1 MRNRTYILSLLA
13 VLAIALAFTM
23 PSFKEQPYQP
33 YWYSLTQYGCAP
45 EWFRDAKLGIRMHWG
60 PQTDSLLE
68 LFREAGAGYL
78 LCTNQPS
85 DMPKSRMRM
94 ARKQGFRLGMAI
106 RPTGEDRKAIKRV
119 WSGLRSYCPDLVGIE
134 DTLLLAPP
142 YEREALRAL
151 AHLYNKHY
159 QQSRVKNE
167 AVVLAGDVSG
177 DRRDCLVWC
186 ATDSLPQAITER
198 PWQATLGLDSL
209 DATTLIHSLL
219 DIVSLGGN
227 LLLDVPLRPDGSLDA
242 RHRATLQQVAD
253 WMRVNGEGVIGTRP
267 WCYSSEESDI
277 GEIRFVQKGG
287 DDVIYAHLAA
297 WPDDGHVLIRTLSP
311 YSDVL
316 RGLVTRVELLGYDG
330 RLEYRQDGVG
340 VAFTLP
346 DSVRPDSLSPTLRL
360 ETIKF

>member
-1 MRNRTYILSLLA
+1 MRNRIHILSLLA

-23 PSFKEQPYQP
+23 PSFKKQPYQP

-60 PQTDSLLE
+60 TQTDSLLE
-68 LFREAGAGYL
+68 LFREAGASYL

-94 ARKQGFRLGMAI
+94 ARKLGFRLGMAI
-106 RPTGEDRKAIKRV
+106 HSAGENRKDIKRA
-119 WSGLRSYCPDLVGIE
+119 WSGLYRYCPDLVGIE

-142 YEREALRAL
+142 YEWEALRAL

-159 QQSRVKNE
+159 QRSGAKNE

-177 DRRDCLVWC
+177 DRSDYLVWD
-186 ATDSLPQAITER
+186 ATESIPQGIAEK

-209 DATTLIHSLL
+209 DAATLIHRLL

-267 WCYSSEESDI
+267 WCYSSEEGAS

-297 WPDDGHVLIRTLSP
+297 WPDDGRVLIRALSP

-316 RGLVTRVELLGYDG
+316 RGLVTRVELLGYNG
-330 RLEYRQDGVG
+330 RLEYRQDCTG
-340 VAFTLP
+340 VAITLP
-346 DSVRPDSLSPTLRL
+346 DSVRPNPLSPTLRL
-360 ETIKF
+360 ETVKF